1 MTVFGVRF
9 MRCLR
14 LGAGTALLVATLLL
28 VLACG
33 KKEGSP
39 PASPVVPD
47 RSGARGDASGTI
59 PVPAIGQTSVVL
71 GKSGVGKTGTQTP
84 TGQLNPAEFAP
95 YLVFSQKVIEG
106 VSSSP
111 PAVDV
116 TDVDSVF
123 AYIFAHLPDEVTVYP
138 SENYF
143 YYIIYLGGTQY
154 WGNIRLPSGRRERGV
169 LSFAYF
175 EFVEFPSVPGLGFS
189 RSKYFTDADG
199 VALKEIDKF
208 TWEVRYN
215 KRSVIFHFNQ
225 LKQIPPVSFKLGPDE
240 TFIERTFDE
249 SGMQYF
255 LLFNTKSNYFFWVL
269 NEEEIVPDTFEQI
282 VDNVL
287 QGQRTGFV
295 FWVDKDRQNRKV
307 LASVRSISVTRN
319 DYYDGPF
326 DQLAD
331 NYVDESHISEWMGRA
346 YSGLKGRID
355 KYGYFTDTS
364 FGSRVALSNYGTYF
378 TIADIQN
385 FVARALAEADPIYFF
400 SRSGVPLAT
409 GQAENTP
416 TASSTPTGGAP

>member
-1 MTVFGVRF
+1 MLTVFEVRF
-9 MRCLR
+9 TRRLR
-14 LGAGTALLVATLLL
+14 LSAGAALLVATLLF
-28 VLACG
+28 VTACSG
-33 KKEGSP
+33 KA
-39 PASPVVPD
+39 ASPSATVAVPD

-59 PVPAIGQTSVVL
+59 PVPAIGQPTVVL
-71 GKSGVGKTGTQTP
+71 GTGQTGTKASS
-84 TGQLNPAEFAP
+84 GQLRPDEFVP
-95 YLVFSQKVIEG
+95 YMLFNQKLLEG

-111 PAVDV
+111 DVDV

-123 AYIFAHLPDEVTVYP
+123 SYIFAHLPDEVTVYP

-143 YYIIYLGGTQY
+143 YYVLYLGGTQY

-208 TWEVRYN
+208 TWQVRYN

-255 LLFNTKSNYFFWVL
+255 LLFNTKSNYFFYVL
-269 NEEEIVPDTFEQI
+269 NEEEIVPDTFEEI
-282 VDNVL
+282 DDNVL

-295 FWVDKDRQNRKV
+295 FWVDKDHQNRKV
-307 LASVRSISVTRN
+307 LATIRSISVTRN

-331 NYVDESHISEWMGRA
+331 NYVDESHISEWMARA
-346 YSGLKGRID
+346 YPSLAGRID

-364 FGSRVALSNYGTYF
+364 YGSRVALSNYGTYF

-409 GQAENTP
+409 DQPEATP
-416 TASSTPTGGAP
+416 TASSTPTGGAR

>member
-84 TGQLNPAEFAP
+84 TGQLSPAEFAP

-282 VDNVL
+282 VANVL